1 MNEIEIEEFD
11 YSIVDDK
18 TASFLK
24 LKEQEMQTIVLNNSI
39 QLGEKLIEAQEKLAR
54 FNKGTFEKWFV
65 SIGLKKQ
72 TVYNYINQAKFVHQ
86 MDESTQIE
94 MFQELPTS
102 LKTEVSKPSVK
113 PEIAEAIMKGDVKT
127 KKEVEELKKQLK
139 AKDEQIEMQ
148 AKMIDDLSEQEPEI
162 IEKEVVVEKIPDDY
176 SFFKGNY
183 EVTKSNYEFY
193 KSQNEDLRNE
203 IKNLEERIKQE
214 SSSEQETK
222 LLQEKITA
230 LESTRFEMHEK
241 EKSYKRVTN
250 LSLEIEN
257 ILDNHA
263 CLKYSKDFKNLS
275 LDRQAFLELEDSIE
289 RLEQWISEIKSELP
303 NKNII
308 EGELL
313 K

>member
-94 MFQELPTS
+94 MFQGLPTS

-113 PEIAEAIMKGDVKT
+113 PEIAEAIMNGDVKT

-139 AKDEQIEMQ
+139 AKDNQIQMQ
-148 AKMIDDLSEQEPEI
+148 AKMIDDLQEQGPQV
-162 IEKEVVVEKIPDDY
+162 IEKEVVVEKVPDDY
-176 SFFKGNY
+176 DFFKNSARIS
-183 EVTKSNYEFY
+183 EQQVVKAAKMVREANEENEQLKKQLEQSQEELQSKIHLESEELEQAQLARLQRDANISVHKLIINLNDFVKEQSVTVYD
-193 KSQNEDLRNE
+193 SQAIAGADSDT
-203 IKNLEERIKQE
+203 KNKLGDAVKRVESLLKDIKQE
-214 SSSEQETK
+214 IGGE
-222 LLQEKITA
+222 
-230 LESTRFEMHEK
+230 
-241 EKSYKRVTN
+241 VT
-250 LSLEIEN
+250 
-257 ILDNHA
+257 
-263 CLKYSKDFKNLS
+263 
-275 LDRQAFLELEDSIE
+275 
-289 RLEQWISEIKSELP
+289 WII
-303 NKNII
+303 N
-308 EGELL
+308 
-313 K
+313 

>member
-113 PEIAEAIMKGDVKT
+113 PEIAEAIMNGDVKT

-139 AKDEQIEMQ
+139 AKDNQIQMQ
-148 AKMIDDLSEQEPEI
+148 AKMIDDLQEQEPEI
-162 IEKEVVVEKIPDDY
+162 VEKEVVIEKVPDDY
-176 SFFKGNY
+176 QSLKKSALIASEIELENKRLKNEMQEMNAKLNEKKRIENDELEQAQLTRLQRDANISVHKLIINLNEFVK
-183 EVTKSNYEFY
+183 EQSVTVYD
-193 KSQNEDLRNE
+193 SQAIVGADKDT
-203 IKNLEERIKQE
+203 KNKLGDAVKRVESLLKDIKQE
-214 SSSEQETK
+214 LGGE
-222 LLQEKITA
+222 
-230 LESTRFEMHEK
+230 
-241 EKSYKRVTN
+241 VT
-250 LSLEIEN
+250 
-257 ILDNHA
+257 
-263 CLKYSKDFKNLS
+263 
-275 LDRQAFLELEDSIE
+275 
-289 RLEQWISEIKSELP
+289 WII
-303 NKNII
+303 N
-308 EGELL
+308 
-313 K
+313 